1 MSRGQR
7 FGYMFL
13 GVLIGICISAGIL
26 VGVSSYA
33 PEYLLGLPGVN
44 TIFEDPARKQNP
56 LLDQTM
62 LKGIVQ
68 DILVSE
74 QGKAIVNDLIRSQ
87 TPETLRE
94 LMKEVMNSSEFR
106 SALGE
111 ALTDFLKTPEGK
123 DVINR
128 IAQEILAR

>member
-1 MSRGQR
+1 MSKAQR
-7 FGYMFL
+7 FGYVFL
-13 GVLIGICISAGIL
+13 GVLIGICISAGAL
-26 VGVSSYA
+26 VGVISYA
-33 PEYLLGLPGVN
+33 PEYLLGLPGA
-44 TIFEDPARKQNP
+44 IAISEDSASKQNA

-74 QGKAIVNDLIRSQ
+74 QGKAIVNDLIKSQ

-94 LMKEVMNSSEFR
+94 LLKEAVNSPEFR
-106 SALGE
+106 TALGE
-111 ALTDFLKTPEGK
+111 ALNDFLKTPEGK
-123 DVINR
+123 DIINR

>member
-1 MSRGQR
+1 M
-7 FGYMFL
+7 
-13 GVLIGICISAGIL
+13 
-26 VGVSSYA
+26 
-33 PEYLLGLPGVN
+33 
-44 TIFEDPARKQNP
+44 
-56 LLDQTM
+56 
-62 LKGIVQ
+62 
-68 DILVSE
+68 SE

-94 LMKEVMNSSEFR
+94 LLKEVMNSSEFR

-111 ALTDFLKTPEGK
+111 ALNDFLKTPEGK